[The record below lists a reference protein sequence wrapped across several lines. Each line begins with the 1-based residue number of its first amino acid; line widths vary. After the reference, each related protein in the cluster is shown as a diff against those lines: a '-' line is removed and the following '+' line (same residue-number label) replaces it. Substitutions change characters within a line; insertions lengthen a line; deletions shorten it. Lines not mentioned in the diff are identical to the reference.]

1 MPKKRY
7 TPLKTFILGVMNTIF
22 KPMSGY
28 ELISLA
34 KEWRYDHYI
43 KATKASFYY
52 TLKQLEGDGFIKE
65 VGSKQEGNR
74 PEQII
79 YRLLNKGK
87 KEFQEQISFF
97 LNQAQEIYFDID
109 AAIPFI
115 MLFGLAKG
123 KQFILDSI
131 DKQIEER
138 TKIFKYADE
147 GEQLVKSHSLY
158 ELNPF
163 YILPLKHW
171 RFHNEAEIKWLEY
184 FREMVENI
192 KDFKEQYNEI
202 IKKFMFLAQ
211 EQKKE

>member
-7 TPLKTFILGVMNTIF
+7 TPLKVFILGVMNTIP

-43 KATKASFYY
+43 KATNSSFYY
-52 TLKQLEGDGFIKE
+52 ALKQLEIDGFIKE

-74 PEQII
+74 PEQTI

-97 LNQAQEIYFDID
+97 LNQIQEAYFDID
-109 AAIPFI
+109 ASTPFI
-115 MLFGLAKG
+115 LLFGLAKG

-131 DKQIEER
+131 DKQIKER
-138 TKIFKYADE
+138 ADMFKHANE
-147 GEQLVKSHSLY
+147 GEQLVKSHNLY
-158 ELNPF
+158 ELSPF

-192 KDFKEQYNEI
+192 EDFREQYNKI
-202 IKKFMFLAQ
+202 LNNVMSLAR
-211 EQKKE
+211 K

>member
-7 TPLKTFILGVMNTIF
+7 TPLKTFIFGVMNTIP

-43 KATKASFYY
+43 NATNASFYY
-52 TLKQLEGDGFIKE
+52 TLKQLERDGFIKE
-65 VGSKQEGNR
+65 VGSRQEGNR
-74 PEQII
+74 PEQLI

-87 KEFQEQISFF
+87 KEFHEQISFF
-97 LNQAQEIYFDID
+97 LNQAQETYFDID
-109 AAIPFI
+109 AATPFL
-115 MLFGLAKG
+115 MLFGQTKG

-138 TKIFKYADE
+138 NKIFKHADE
-147 GEQLVKSHSLY
+147 GEQLIKSNPLY
-158 ELNPF
+158 KLNPF

-184 FREMVENI
+184 FREMVENVE
-192 KDFKEQYNEI
+192 DFKEQYNKI
-202 IKKFMFLAQ
+202 LQKLMFLAR

>member
-7 TPLKTFILGVMNTIF
+7 TPLKTFILGVMSTNP

-52 TLKQLEGDGFIKE
+52 TLKQLERDGFIKE

-79 YRLLNKGK
+79 YKLLNKGK
-87 KEFQEQISFF
+87 MEFQEQISFF
-97 LNQAQEIYFDID
+97 LNQIKELYFDID
-109 AAIPFI
+109 AATPFI
-115 MLFGLAKG
+115 LLFGIFKG
-123 KQFILDSI
+123 KQIIVDSI
-131 DKQIEER
+131 DKQLKER
-138 TKIFKYADE
+138 KNMFKHADE
-147 GEQLVKSHSLY
+147 GERLVESLY
-158 ELNPF
+158 LYDLNPF

-171 RFHNEAEIKWLEY
+171 RLHNEAEIKWLEY
-184 FREMVENI
+184 FREMVESI
-192 KDFKEQYNEI
+192 EDFREQYNKV
-202 IKKFMFLAQ
+202 IKKMMSLSR

>member
-7 TPLKTFILGVMNTIF
+7 TPIKTFILGVMNTIF

-43 KATKASFYY
+43 KATNASFYY
-52 TLKQLEGDGFIKE
+52 TLKQLERDGFIKE
-65 VGSKQEGNR
+65 IGSRQEGNR

-87 KEFQEQISFF
+87 IEFQEQVSFF
-97 LNQAQEIYFDID
+97 LNQAAETYFDID
-109 AAIPFI
+109 AATPFI
-115 MLFGLAKG
+115 MLFGQSKG

-138 TKIFKYADE
+138 NKLFKHADE
-147 GEQLVKSHSLY
+147 GEQIVKSNPLSK
-158 ELNPF
+158 LNPF

-171 RFHNEAEIKWLEY
+171 RFHNEAEIKWLLY
-184 FREMVENI
+184 FREIIESI
-192 KDFKEQYNEI
+192 EDFKEQYNKFV
-202 IKKFMFLAQ
+202 KKAMTLAQ
-211 EQKKE
+211 EQNKK